1 LTGTRPLVAAG
12 AAIVFAL
19 AALVFFLPAPHGYDA
34 RTMHAAALSLLVI
47 GLWALGAMPAH
58 IVGLLFFFLAVALS
72 IAPPAVVFSGFA
84 SGTLWLVLGGLVI
97 AEAVNRTGLGLRLAH
112 ALLGRRA
119 LTYRSL
125 IAAVVLV
132 SSALCFVMPA
142 TISRILLLLPIM
154 AALAQR
160 LGLAPG
166 SRGYQGVALAVIM
179 ANYQVG
185 TAVLPANAPNLV
197 LAGAA
202 ETLYATP
209 LIYAEY
215 LLVQFPVMGV
225 AKALLVIV
233 LIWWLFPDTT
243 RSHAPGEAREPM
255 SAAQRRLAAI
265 LITALVL
272 WATDFVHHVH
282 PGWIGLGAALA
293 TLMPGIGV
301 MPVTTFTE
309 RVDFGPFFYIAAI
322 LGLGAM
328 MVETGLSRAL
338 GEALQA
344 GLQLG
349 RGEDAANF
357 ALLVVL
363 STLTGAIVTNVAQ
376 PALLA
381 PLAGYFAEAAGWPLK
396 AALMTIALG
405 FTTLILPFQ
414 VPPVLVG
421 VHVAGLKLRTVLRL
435 TVPLAVLSLLVLL
448 PLNYFWWRL
457 IGYFG

>member
-1 LTGTRPLVAAG
+1 LDRARPLVVAG
-12 AAIVFAL
+12 AAVVFVL
-19 AALVFFLPAPHGYDA
+19 AAVVFFLPAPAGYDE
-34 RTMHAAALSLLVI
+34 RTMRSAALSLLVI
-47 GLWALGAMPAH
+47 GLWALAALPAH
-58 IVGLLFFFLAVALS
+58 LVGFIFFLLAMVFA

-112 ALLGRRA
+112 ALVGRHA
-119 LTYRSL
+119 LSYRGL

-166 SRGYQGVALAVIM
+166 TRGYAGVALAVIM

-215 LLVQFPVMGV
+215 LLVQFPVMGLM
-225 AKALLVIV
+225 KALLIIA
-233 LIWWLFPDTT
+233 LIWRLFPDTT
-243 RSHAPGEAREPM
+243 RPASAPAAQPPM
-255 SAAQRRLAAI
+255 SPEERRLAAV
-265 LITALVL
+265 LVAALAL
-272 WATDFVHHVH
+272 WATDFLHHVH
-282 PGWIGLGAALA
+282 PGWIGLGAALV
-293 TLMPGIGV
+293 TVLPRVGM
-301 MPVTTFTE
+301 MPVTALTE
-309 RVDFGPFFYIAAI
+309 RVDYGPFFYIAAI

-328 MVETGLSRAL
+328 MVDTGLSRAL
-338 GEALQA
+338 GGALQDGLRLGA
-344 GLQLG
+344 GQ
-349 RGEDAANF
+349 DAANF
-357 ALLVVL
+357 TLLVLL
-363 STLTGAIVTNVAQ
+363 STVTGALVTNVAQ
-376 PALLA
+376 PVLLA

-421 VHVAGLKLRTVLRL
+421 VHVAGLRLGTVLRL
-435 TVPLAVLSLLVLL
+435 TVPLAVVSLIALL
-448 PLNYFWWRL
+448 PMNYVWWRL